1 MPVTITLKN
10 IPDSVYQSLKQSAE
24 ANRRSLNMEAITVL
38 EKALAPKPEVS
49 VEERIARAKA
59 LRASLGPDFKTTI
72 EEIDA
77 FKKEGRKG

>member
-10 IPDSVYQSLKQSAE
+10 IPDSVYQSLKRSAE
-24 ANRRSLNMEAITVL
+24 TNRRSLNMEAITVL
-38 EKALAPKPEVS
+38 EKALAPKPAVS

-59 LRASLGPDFKTTI
+59 LRASLGPGFTTTP

-77 FKKEGRKG
+77 FKKAGRK